1 MIYVF
6 LGIDFNVLN
15 SKVNDLVSKLNIN
28 NIIKYDS
35 NETSLKEV
43 LDEINYIDLFNE
55 KKLVIVSSFSFK
67 KIKEEDENLLLKYI
81 DNMNDNVIIFKCN
94 EESLDERKKLTK
106 KLREKCKVE
115 IIKKLDYKDL
125 NQYITN
131 MLKENGINA
140 SYNQVRKIMD
150 LCDNNLDYAVSE
162 VEKLIIYK
170 YNQKELFDKDIDDV
184 IIKNSEKE
192 IFNFI
197 ENVIK
202 RNIVL
207 SLDSYK
213 VLMSKKKMDEIMLID
228 QLEKQFRL
236 LLQVKHLRTEKDE
249 LSISRLLGVNP
260 YVIKKLYPYLN
271 KYSDEDIAD
280 ILHKLSDMDID
291 IKINGFDKKNVFES
305 FLISL

>member
-131 MLKENGINA
+131 MLKEKGIRC
-140 SYNQVRKIMD
+140 SFNQVKKILD
-150 LCDNNLDYAVSE
+150 LCDYNPDYTINE
-162 VEKLIIYK
+162 VNKLLIYK
-170 YNQKELFDKDIDDV
+170 TGETELYDEDIDNV
-184 IIKNSEKE
+184 ISKNTEKE
-192 IFNFI
+192 IFTFT
-197 ENVIK
+197 ENILKKDVGGAIDSFK
-202 RNIVL
+202 IL
-207 SLDSYK
+207 SSSNLD
-213 VLMSKKKMDEIMLID
+213 ETLIID
-228 QLEKQFRL
+228 AVAKQFRL
-236 LLQVKHLRTEKDE
+236 LYQIKLLYPSNSIEE
-249 LSISRLLGVNP
+249 LSRLLGVNP
-260 YVIKKLYPYLN
+260 YTIQKTLPFTRSYSEEEIAKKLY
-271 KYSDEDIAD
+271 D
-280 ILHKLSDMDID
+280 LSEVDSD
-291 IKINGFDKKNVFES
+291 IKIKGLDRYKVIEM
-305 FLISL
+305 FLLSL